1 MTAGQRPGGLTAL
14 AVLNFVF
21 GGFGV
26 LGVLGLAAIIAL
38 VDVGAQA
45 AAEGGNVEM
54 QDLVTAYRE
63 AGMGFLYINLLLRL
77 LGIILMIASGVGY
90 LQQKKFLGRTLG
102 SAYALLSILQAVI
115 MGLLLPGEA
124 GGGLSLMSAVSLI
137 YPILTLILLNTT
149 FKEDFVR

>member
-26 LGVLGLAAIIAL
+26 LGVLGLAAILAL
-38 VDVGAQA
+38 LNVGAQA
-45 AAEGGNVEM
+45 AAEGASVEM
-54 QDLVTAYRE
+54 QELVTALRE
-63 AGMGFLYINLLLRL
+63 TGMGFIYIILLLSL
-77 LGIILMIASGVGY
+77 LGTILMIASGVGY

-115 MGLLLPGEA
+115 MGLLLPEAA
-124 GGGLSLMSAVSLI
+124 GGGFGLMSAVNLI

>member
-1 MTAGQRPGGLTAL
+1 MTAGKCPGGLTAL

-26 LGVLGLAAIIAL
+26 LGVLGLAAIL
-38 VDVGAQA
+38 VFVDAQA

-54 QDLVTAYRE
+54 QGLVTAWRE
-63 AGMGFLYINLLLRL
+63 TGMGFLYINLLLSL
-77 LGIILMIASGVGY
+77 LGTILMIASGVGY

-115 MGLLLPGEA
+115 TGLLLPAEA
-124 GGGLSLMSAVSLI
+124 VGGFGLASAVNLI

>member
-38 VDVGAQA
+38 VNVGAQA

-77 LGIILMIASGVGY
+77 LGTILMIASGVGY

-115 MGLLLPGEA
+115 MGLLLPEAA